1 MQTRCYCG
9 RPRRRHA
16 TVGVI
21 AAFISFAAVS
31 FTAIAQNGLG
41 FLHDAPVGYFTA
53 EDFSM
58 MQVATSAVLSS
69 TDRGAT
75 KSWQNPATGNSGS
88 ITLLASF
95 TSTEGRDC
103 KRLRVENHTPEISG
117 SSTVKVCRFPD
128 GGWLIDSNAKPKP
141 LTPALAQ

>member
-1 MQTRCYCG
+1 MEKGCFG
-9 RPRRRHA
+9 RGPRRRHA
-16 TVGVI
+16 
-21 AAFISFAAVS
+21 AAGIFAAIMCC
-31 FTAIAQNGLG
+31 AANAQSGLG

-53 EDFSM
+53 DDFAL
-58 MQVATSAVLSS
+58 MQTATSAVLNS

-75 KSWQNPATGNSGS
+75 KTWQNPATGNYGS
-88 ITLLASF
+88 IRLLAAF

-103 KRLRVENHTPEISG
+103 KRLRVDNHTPEISG

-141 LTPALAQ
+141 

>member
-1 MQTRCYCG
+1 M
-9 RPRRRHA
+9 
-16 TVGVI
+16 
-21 AAFISFAAVS
+21 
-31 FTAIAQNGLG
+31 AQSGLG
-41 FLHDAPVGYFTA
+41 FLHDAPVGYFTS
-53 EDFSM
+53 EDFAL
-58 MQVATSAVLSS
+58 MQTATSSVLSS

-75 KSWQNPATGNSGS
+75 KTWQNPATGNSGS

-103 KRLRVENHTPEISG
+103 KRLRVENHTTEISG

-141 LTPALAQ
+141 IAPALAR